1 VLAPFRF
8 MANNTVK
15 LEILRVMKSSYADKG
30 RCILKEGEQGGGI
43 VFLVSGSAVVSRLK
57 KVIKMRIPKKTTLTR
72 CKSSNQLLPKKK
84 LHSGLIGLNREV
96 SSFFK
101 IKKRGSSKDETG
113 SKDSLKSLFPTVT
126 ATPSNPTTTTAM
138 KLFEKISV
146 SDKSLS
152 VKEDDVKDD
161 VKESGESK
169 GDGRDDNTG
178 GGKGA
183 RIGGPRSRPLFP
195 KPFHSSALSGSVD
208 EEIDRRAYM
217 LSSCS
222 DSMLG
227 SFRPMSH
234 SPPPSTRGANII
246 ASDAPTER
254 NARPELP
261 NLSSESTTT
270 SLSPFSSEM
279 DVIDNKGKM
288 ETVSEDIAPTSYFA
302 DFKSQL
308 SSFNLN
314 IKSKRPFSSDKS
326 KDKDKDKDDK
336 NTVIRPTLSMDDIIL
351 NRKKTSNIYRM
362 FGSDRKHHG
371 DDGEG
376 KHKMG
381 DDKGQQE
388 VMGVLTRGDFIG
400 YKEMQYMIKHPSS
413 LTAIEA
419 CHYYTLDHSDVL
431 TLVRHNPMV
440 AFEFQRALGLAV
452 DEMDD
457 RMRAAQ
463 TQQLRGEFFN
473 EIKDQFK
480 KTKTVSMH
488 SKGLAKVLLEY
499 AAKKQKEKDDARS
512 KADMSNFDK
521 EFFDKPG
528 EKFCRSESYDSQ
540 SSSDT
545 KISVMG
551 SPKRGKTNGKSRR
564 GGTIAEPRLDKES
577 EGKIDK
583 TKKRKW
589 PSVPFLF
596 RRRSTKT
603 TDENDV
609 PGISSKK
616 LSPLDTSLSRSGSG
630 SGTHKTQNATMSLNK
645 KVAKLNRLHKG
656 LCQMERGESYR
667 SDLDLSVR
675 GSGGGAGGGGGVI
688 LESSSKSI
696 ESDDSKWKIRYT
708 RRSFISLTS
717 TGKGIL
723 TPEGSQKDI
732 QLPDEKVTYY
742 QALRERLGRR
752 LSLSHRR
759 GSSND
764 ARADSPS
771 AIDSNIDSPGQ
782 SPSHTPSRINSQEN
796 RNKIT
801 RSRSHGRPDGT
812 YGSLKSHRST
822 TDILNRSHDKSMTH
836 HRDDI
841 VLHME
846 DHIPGLRRAT
856 SNPNLF

>member
-8 MANNTVK
+8 MTNNTVK

-57 KVIKMRIPKKTTLTR
+57 KVIKMRIPKKTTLKR

-84 LHSGLIGLNREV
+84 LHSGLIGLNIEV

-101 IKKRGSSKDETG
+101 IKKRGSSKDETS

-126 ATPSNPTTTTAM
+126 ATPSTTTTTTTTAM

-146 SDKSLS
+146 SDGSLS

-161 VKESGESK
+161 VKERGESK
-169 GDGRDDNTG
+169 GDGRDDDTG
-178 GGKGA
+178 GGKGV
-183 RIGGPRSRPLFP
+183 RIGGPRSRPIFP

-217 LSSCS
+217 LPSCS

-234 SPPPSTRGANII
+234 SPPPFTRGADTIP
-246 ASDAPTER
+246 SDAPTER
-254 NARPELP
+254 NVRPEFP
-261 NLSSESTTT
+261 NVSSASTSS

-279 DVIDNKGKM
+279 DVIDNRGKM
-288 ETVSEDIAPTSYFA
+288 ETVSEDSVPTSYFA

-400 YKEMQYMIKHPSS
+400 YKEMQFMIKHPSS

-480 KTKTVSMH
+480 KTNTVAMH

-499 AAKKQKEKDDARS
+499 AAKKQRDKDDARS
-512 KADMSNFDK
+512 KIDMSNFDK

-551 SPKRGKTNGKSRR
+551 SPKRGKTKGRSRR
-564 GGTIAEPRLDKES
+564 EGTIAEPRLDKES
-577 EGKIDK
+577 ESEMYK
-583 TKKRKW
+583 TKKKKW
-589 PSVPFLF
+589 LSVPYIF
-596 RRRSTKT
+596 RRRSTRT
-603 TDENDV
+603 ADENDV

-616 LSPLDTSLSRSGSG
+616 LSPLDTSRSGSG
-630 SGTHKTQNATMSLNK
+630 LGTHKTQNATMSLNK

-656 LCQMERGESYR
+656 LCKMERRESYR

-675 GSGGGAGGGGGVI
+675 GPGGGGGGGVI

-717 TGKGIL
+717 SGKGIL

-732 QLPDEKVTYY
+732 QLPEEKVSYY
-742 QALRERLGRR
+742 QTLRERLGRR

-764 ARADSPS
+764 ARADSPN
-771 AIDSNIDSPGQ
+771 AMDSNIDSPGQ
-782 SPSHTPSRINSQEN
+782 SPSHTPSRTNSQEEN

-801 RSRSHGRPDGT
+801 RSRSHGRTDGT

-822 TDILNRSHDKSMTH
+822 ADLLNMSHDKSMTH